1 MIKLIF
7 KIGYMVKSFR
17 TINLELAEKIKLIM
31 TDVDGTLLAAGNTLS
46 QEVGEALYLLQQT
59 GITIG
64 LVSGRTL
71 SLLETMSKEFNLTGP
86 IIAENGAIA
95 KLSPGSEMMELGF
108 SRQPAI
114 DALKKLKD
122 LYPGA
127 IRERE
132 DNAERF
138 IDMVIWADGVS
149 LEKIRSQIKPT
160 QLLDSGYIL
169 HLMQEGI
176 NKGETLVK
184 VLDEMKKYSRD
195 EVMVFGD
202 SVTDLS
208 LFELFPNNVLIVN
221 PRLPEGQAEIMEKK
235 AAYVSEKQY
244 GEGFTETALHIVNLL
259 NRRAAA

>member
-1 MIKLIF
+1 
-7 KIGYMVKSFR
+7 
-17 TINLELAEKIKLIM
+17 M
-31 TDVDGTLLAAGNTLS
+31 TDVDGTLLARGNTLS
-46 QEVGEALYLLQQT
+46 HEVGKALHSLQKA
-59 GITIG
+59 GIIIG

-71 SLLETMSKEFNLTGP
+71 SLLESMSREFNLTGP

-95 KLSPGSEMMELGF
+95 KFSPGAESIELGY

-114 DALKKLKD
+114 DALNKLKA

-132 DNAERF
+132 DNAERY
-138 IDMVIWADGVS
+138 IDIVIWADGVS
-149 LEKIRSQIKPT
+149 LEDIRECIKPT

-176 NKGETLVK
+176 DKGKTLAK
-184 VLDEMKKYSRD
+184 ILDEMKVYSRD

-202 SVTDLS
+202 SVTDQS
-208 LFELFPNNVLIVN
+208 LFELFPNNVLIIN
-221 PRLPEGQAEIMEKK
+221 PGLPEGQAEIMEKK

-244 GEGFTETALHIVNLL
+244 GEGFTEVALHIVNLL

>member
-1 MIKLIF
+1 
-7 KIGYMVKSFR
+7 MVASFR
-17 TINLELAEKIKLIM
+17 YITFDLAKRVKLIM
-31 TDVDGTLLAAGNTLS
+31 TDVDGTLLARGNILS
-46 QEVGEALYLLQQT
+46 NEVAEALSALRQA
-59 GITIG
+59 GIVIG

-71 SLLETMSKEFNLTGP
+71 SLLESMAEDFNLTGP

-95 KLSPGSEMMELGF
+95 KVSPQSEMMELGY

-114 DALKKLKD
+114 DALNILKE
-122 LYPGA
+122 LYPGE

-138 IDMVIWADGVS
+138 IDIVIWADGISV
-149 LEKIRSQIKPT
+149 EEIRERIKPT

-176 NKGETLVK
+176 NKGRTLSK
-184 VLDEMKKYSRD
+184 VIDEMKVYSPD

-221 PRLPEGQAEIMEKK
+221 PGLPEGQAEIIEKK

-244 GEGFTETALHIVNLL
+244 GEGFTEVALHIVGLL

>member
-1 MIKLIF
+1 
-7 KIGYMVKSFR
+7 MVMSFHN
-17 TINLELAEKIKLIM
+17 IDPELVKKIKLIM
-31 TDVDGTLLAAGNTLS
+31 TDVDGTLLATGNTLS
-46 QEVGEALYLLQQT
+46 HEVSEALYSLQKA
-59 GITIG
+59 GIIIG

-71 SLLETMSKEFNLTGP
+71 SLLESMSKEFNLTGP

-95 KLSPGSEMMELGF
+95 KLSPDVSLMELGY

-114 DALKKLKD
+114 DALNKLKA

-149 LEKIRSQIKPT
+149 LEEIRESIKPT

-176 NKGETLVK
+176 NKGKTLVK
-184 VLDEMKKYSRD
+184 VLDELNIYAGD

-202 SVTDLS
+202 SVTDVS
-208 LFELFPNNVLIVN
+208 LFELFPNNVLVVN
-221 PRLPEGQAEIMEKK
+221 PALPEGQAEILEKK
-235 AAYVSEKQY
+235 AAYVSDKQY
-244 GEGFTETALHIVNLL
+244 GEGFTEVALHIVDLL

>member
-1 MIKLIF
+1 
-7 KIGYMVKSFR
+7 MVTSFR
-17 TINLELAEKIKLIM
+17 NITLDPVKKVKLIM
-31 TDVDGTLLAAGNTLS
+31 TDVDGTLLARGNTLS
-46 QEVGEALYLLQQT
+46 TEVVEALHALQQV
-59 GITIG
+59 GIVIG

-71 SLLETMSKEFNLTGP
+71 SLLEVMAQELNLTGP

-95 KLSPGSEMMELGF
+95 KVSPQSEMMELGY

-114 DALKKLKD
+114 DALNTLKE
-122 LYPGA
+122 LYPGS

-132 DNAERF
+132 DNSERF
-138 IDMVIWADGVS
+138 IDIVIWADGIS
-149 LEKIRSQIKPT
+149 IEEIRDRIKPT

-176 NKGETLVK
+176 DKGRTLVK
-184 VLDEMKKYSRD
+184 VLDEMKEYSRN

-202 SVTDLS
+202 SVTDQS

-221 PRLPEGQAEIMEKK
+221 PGLPEGQAEIIEKK

-244 GEGFTETALHIVNLL
+244 GEGFTEVALHIVDLL

>member
-1 MIKLIF
+1 
-7 KIGYMVKSFR
+7 
-17 TINLELAEKIKLIM
+17 M
-31 TDVDGTLLAAGNTLS
+31 TDVDGTLLARGNILS
-46 QEVGEALYLLQQT
+46 NEVAEALSALRQA
-59 GITIG
+59 GIVIG

-71 SLLETMSKEFNLTGP
+71 SLLESMAEEFNLTGP

-95 KLSPGSEMMELGF
+95 KVSPQSEMMELGY

-114 DALKKLKD
+114 DALNILKE
-122 LYPGA
+122 LYPGE

-138 IDMVIWADGVS
+138 IDIVIWADGISV
-149 LEKIRSQIKPT
+149 EEIRERIKPT

-176 NKGETLVK
+176 NKGRTLSK
-184 VLDEMKKYSRD
+184 VIDEMKVYSPD

-208 LFELFPNNVLIVN
+208 LFEMFPNNVLIVN
-221 PRLPEGQAEIMEKK
+221 PGLPEGQAEIIEKK

-244 GEGFTETALHIVNLL
+244 GEGFTEVALHIVGLL

>member
-1 MIKLIF
+1 
-7 KIGYMVKSFR
+7 
-17 TINLELAEKIKLIM
+17 M
-31 TDVDGTLLAAGNTLS
+31 TDVDGTLLARGNILS
-46 QEVGEALYLLQQT
+46 NEVAEALSALRQA
-59 GITIG
+59 GIVIG

-71 SLLETMSKEFNLTGP
+71 SLLESMAEEFNLTGP

-95 KLSPGSEMMELGF
+95 KVSPQSEMMELGY

-114 DALKKLKD
+114 DALNILKE
-122 LYPGA
+122 LYPGE

-138 IDMVIWADGVS
+138 IDIVIWADGISV
-149 LEKIRSQIKPT
+149 EEIRERIKPT

-176 NKGETLVK
+176 NKGRTLSK
-184 VLDEMKKYSRD
+184 VIDEMKVYSPD

-221 PRLPEGQAEIMEKK
+221 PGLPEGQAEIIEKK

-244 GEGFTETALHIVNLL
+244 GEGFTEVALHIVGLL

>member
-1 MIKLIF
+1 
-7 KIGYMVKSFR
+7 MVASFR
-17 TINLELAEKIKLIM
+17 YITFDLAKRVKLIM
-31 TDVDGTLLAAGNTLS
+31 TDVDGTLLARGNILS
-46 QEVGEALYLLQQT
+46 NEVAEALSTLQQA
-59 GITIG
+59 GIVIG

-71 SLLETMSKEFNLTGP
+71 SLLESMAEEFNLTGP

-95 KLSPGSEMMELGF
+95 EVSPQSEMMELGY

-114 DALKKLKD
+114 DALNILKG
-122 LYPGA
+122 LYPGE

-138 IDMVIWADGVS
+138 IDIVIWADGISV
-149 LEKIRSQIKPT
+149 EEIRERIKPT

-176 NKGETLVK
+176 NKGRTLSK
-184 VLDEMKKYSRD
+184 VIDEMKVYSPD

-221 PRLPEGQAEIMEKK
+221 PGLPEGQAEIIEKK

-244 GEGFTETALHIVNLL
+244 GEGFTEVALHIVDLL

>member
-1 MIKLIF
+1 
-7 KIGYMVKSFR
+7 MVASFR
-17 TINLELAEKIKLIM
+17 YITFDLAKRVKLIM
-31 TDVDGTLLAAGNTLS
+31 TDVDGTLLARGNILS
-46 QEVGEALYLLQQT
+46 NEVAEALSALRQA
-59 GITIG
+59 GIVIG

-71 SLLETMSKEFNLTGP
+71 SLLESMAEEFNLTGP

-95 KLSPGSEMMELGF
+95 KVSPQSEMMELGY

-114 DALKKLKD
+114 DALNILKE
-122 LYPGA
+122 LYPGE

-138 IDMVIWADGVS
+138 IDIVIWADGISV
-149 LEKIRSQIKPT
+149 EEIRERIKPT

-176 NKGETLVK
+176 NKGRTLSK
-184 VLDEMKKYSRD
+184 VIEEMKVYSPD

-221 PRLPEGQAEIMEKK
+221 PGLPEGQAEIIEKK

-244 GEGFTETALHIVNLL
+244 GEGFTEVALHIVGLL

>member
-1 MIKLIF
+1 
-7 KIGYMVKSFR
+7 MVTSFR
-17 TINLELAEKIKLIM
+17 NINLELAKKIKLIM
-31 TDVDGTLLAAGNTLS
+31 TDVDGTLLASGNHPEPGTGKALKS
-46 QEVGEALYLLQQT
+46 LQET

-71 SLLETMSKEFNLTGP
+71 SRLESTAREFDLKGP

-95 KLSPGSEMMELGF
+95 KLSPDTELMDLGYT
-108 SRQPAI
+108 RQPAI
-114 DALKKLKD
+114 DALHKLKK

-138 IDMVIWADGVS
+138 IDIVIRADGVS
-149 LEKIRSQIKPT
+149 IETIRQQIKPT

-176 NKGETLVK
+176 NKGKTLVK
-184 VLDEMKKYSRD
+184 VLDELKEYTCQ

-208 LFELFPNNVLIVN
+208 LFELFPNNVLIIN
-221 PRLPEGQAEIMEKK
+221 PGLPEGQAEILEKK

-244 GEGFTETALHIVNLL
+244 GEGFTEVALHIVNLL
-259 NRRAAA
+259 NTRTAV

>member
-1 MIKLIF
+1 
-7 KIGYMVKSFR
+7 MVTSFR
-17 TINLELAEKIKLIM
+17 NITFDLAKRVKLIM
-31 TDVDGTLLAAGNTLS
+31 TDVDGTLLARGNILS
-46 QEVGEALYLLQQT
+46 DEVAEALSALRQA
-59 GITIG
+59 GIVIG

-71 SLLETMSKEFNLTGP
+71 SLLESMSQEFNLTGP

-95 KLSPGSEMMELGF
+95 KVSPQSEMMDLGY

-114 DALKKLKD
+114 DALNALKE
-122 LYPGA
+122 LYPGV

-138 IDMVIWADGVS
+138 IDIVIWADGISV
-149 LEKIRSQIKPT
+149 EEIRERIKPA

-176 NKGETLVK
+176 NKGRTLSK
-184 VLDEMKKYSRD
+184 VLDEMKVYTPD

-202 SVTDLS
+202 SATDLS

-221 PRLPEGQAEIMEKK
+221 PGLPEGQTEIIEKK

-244 GEGFTETALHIVNLL
+244 GEGFTEVALHIVNLL
-259 NRRAAA
+259 NRRTAA

>member
-1 MIKLIF
+1 
-7 KIGYMVKSFR
+7 MVTSFR
-17 TINLELAEKIKLIM
+17 NITLDPVKKVKLIM
-31 TDVDGTLLAAGNTLS
+31 TDVDGTLLARGNTLS
-46 QEVGEALYLLQQT
+46 TEVAEALHALQQV
-59 GITIG
+59 GIVIG

-71 SLLETMSKEFNLTGP
+71 SLLEVMAQELNLTGP

-95 KLSPGSEMMELGF
+95 KVSPQSEMMELGY

-114 DALKKLKD
+114 DALNTLKE
-122 LYPGA
+122 LYPGS

-132 DNAERF
+132 DNSERF
-138 IDMVIWADGVS
+138 IDIVIWADGIS
-149 LEKIRSQIKPT
+149 IEEIRDRIKPT

-176 NKGETLVK
+176 DKGRTLVK
-184 VLDEMKKYSRD
+184 VLDEMKEYSRN

-202 SVTDLS
+202 SVTDQS

-221 PRLPEGQAEIMEKK
+221 PGLPEGQAEIIEKK

-244 GEGFTETALHIVNLL
+244 GEGFTEVALHIVNLL
-259 NRRAAA
+259 NR

>member
-1 MIKLIF
+1 MIK
-7 KIGYMVKSFR
+7 YMVTSFR
-17 TINLELAEKIKLIM
+17 NINLELAKKIKLIM
-31 TDVDGTLLAAGNTLS
+31 TDVDGTLLARGNTLS
-46 QEVGEALYLLQQT
+46 REVGEALHLLQQA

-71 SLLETMSKEFNLTGP
+71 SLLESMSNEFNLAGP

-95 KLSPGSEMMELGF
+95 KLSPGAELIELGY

-114 DALKKLKD
+114 DALNYLKE

-138 IDMVIWADGVS
+138 IDIVIWADGIS
-149 LEKIRSQIKPT
+149 IEEIRRTIKPT

-176 NKGETLVK
+176 NKGKTLEK
-184 VLDEMKKYSRD
+184 ILDEMKVYSRD

-208 LFELFPNNVLIVN
+208 LFEIFPNNVLIVN

-235 AAYVSEKQY
+235 ATYVSEKQY

-259 NRRAAA
+259 NAIAAE

>member
-1 MIKLIF
+1 MIT
-7 KIGYMVKSFR
+7 SFR
-17 TINLELAEKIKLIM
+17 NINLELAKKIKLIM
-31 TDVDGTLLAAGNTLS
+31 TDVDGTLLARGNTLS
-46 QEVGEALYLLQQT
+46 REVGEALHFLQQA

-64 LVSGRTL
+64 LISGRTL
-71 SLLETMSKEFNLTGP
+71 SLLELMSYEFNLTGP

-95 KLSPGSEMMELGF
+95 KHSPDSELMNLGY

-114 DALKKLKD
+114 DALNMLKEI
-122 LYPGA
+122 YPGA

-138 IDMVIWADGVS
+138 IDIVIWADGIS
-149 LEKIRSQIKPT
+149 IEKIRERIKPT

-176 NKGETLVK
+176 NKGKTLVK
-184 VLDEMKKYSRD
+184 VLDAMKVYSRD

-208 LFELFPNNVLIVN
+208 LFELFPNNVLIDN
-221 PRLPEGQAEIMEKK
+221 PGLPEGQAGIMEKK
-235 AAYVSEKQY
+235 AAYVSEKQC
-244 GEGFTETALHIVNLL
+244 GEGFTETALHIVDLL
-259 NRRAAA
+259 NEIAAE

>member
-1 MIKLIF
+1 MAT
-7 KIGYMVKSFR
+7 SFR
-17 TINLELAEKIKLIM
+17 KIDLELVKKIKLIM
-31 TDVDGTLLAAGNTLS
+31 TDVDGTLLARGNTLS
-46 QEVGEALYLLQQT
+46 HEVSEALRLLQKA
-59 GITIG
+59 GIIIG

-71 SLLETMSKEFNLTGP
+71 SLLESMSREFNLTGP

-95 KLSPGSEMMELGF
+95 KLSSGAELMELGY

-114 DALKKLKD
+114 DALNKLKA
-122 LYPGA
+122 LYPEA

-138 IDMVIWADGVS
+138 IDIVIWAKGVS
-149 LEKIRSQIKPT
+149 IEEIREKIKPT

-176 NKGETLVK
+176 NKGETLLK
-184 VLDEMKKYSRD
+184 VLDEMNTYSVN
-195 EVMVFGD
+195 EVMIFGD
-202 SVTDLS
+202 SVTDIS
-208 LFELFPNNVLIVN
+208 LFELFPNNVLVVN
-221 PRLPEGQAEIMEKK
+221 PGLPEGQAEIIEKT

-244 GEGFTETALHIVNLL
+244 GEGFTEVALHIVDLL

>member
-1 MIKLIF
+1 
-7 KIGYMVKSFR
+7 MVKSFR
-17 TINLELAEKIKLIM
+17 NIDFELAQTIKLIM
-31 TDVDGTLLAAGNTLS
+31 TDVDGTLLASGDHPDTETGNALKAL
-46 QEVGEALYLLQQT
+46 QEK

-71 SLLETMSKEFNLTGP
+71 SRLESTARELDLNGP

-95 KLSPGSEMMELGF
+95 KLSPSAELMELGY

-114 DALKKLKD
+114 DALKKIKE
-122 LYPGA
+122 LYPGV

-138 IDMVIWADGVS
+138 IDIVIWVDGVS
-149 LEKIRSQIKPT
+149 LKEIRERIKPT

-176 NKGETLVK
+176 DKGKTLMK
-184 VLDEMKKYSRD
+184 VLDELKGFSRD

-202 SVTDLS
+202 SITDLS
-208 LFELFPNNVLIVN
+208 LFELFKNNVLIIN
-221 PRLPEGQAEIMEKK
+221 PQLPEGQSEVMEKT

-244 GEGFTETALHIVNLL
+244 GEGFTETALHIIDLL
-259 NRRAAA
+259 DSRDTE

>member
-1 MIKLIF
+1 
-7 KIGYMVKSFR
+7 MVTSFR
-17 TINLELAEKIKLIM
+17 NINLDLAKKIKLIM
-31 TDVDGTLLAAGNTLS
+31 TDVDGTLLAKGNTLS
-46 QEVGEALYLLQQT
+46 HEVSEALHSLQKA
-59 GITIG
+59 GIIIG

-71 SLLETMSKEFNLTGP
+71 SLLESMSDDLNLTGP

-95 KLSPGSEMMELGF
+95 KLSPDASLIELGY

-114 DALKKLKD
+114 DALNKLKV

-132 DNAERF
+132 DNSERY
-138 IDMVIWADGVS
+138 IDVVIWADGVS
-149 LEKIRSQIKPT
+149 LEEIRECIKPT

-184 VLDEMKKYSRD
+184 VLGELNNYTGD

-202 SVTDLS
+202 SVTDIS
-208 LFELFPNNVLIVN
+208 LFELFSNNVLIVN
-221 PRLPEGQAEIMEKK
+221 PALPEGQAEYLAKK

-244 GEGFTETALHIVNLL
+244 GEGFTEVALHIVDLL
-259 NRRAAA
+259 NTRAAA

>member
-1 MIKLIF
+1 
-7 KIGYMVKSFR
+7 MVQSFR
-17 TINLELAEKIKLIM
+17 NINLELVKKIKLIM
-31 TDVDGTLLAAGNTLS
+31 TDVDGTLLATGNTLS
-46 QEVGEALYLLQQT
+46 QEVGEALYLLQQA
-59 GITIG
+59 GINIG

-71 SLLETMSKEFNLTGP
+71 SLLESMSKEFHLTGP

-95 KLSPGSEMMELGF
+95 KRSPGSEMMELGY

-114 DALKKLKD
+114 DALKKLKE

-132 DNAERF
+132 DNKERF

-149 LEKIRSQIKPT
+149 LEEMRERIKPT

-176 NKGETLVK
+176 NKGQTLVK
-184 VLDEMKKYSRD
+184 VLDEMQEYSRD
-195 EVMVFGD
+195 EIIVFGD

-208 LFELFPNNVLIVN
+208 LFEQFPNNVLVVN

-235 AAYVSEKQY
+235 AAYMSEKQC
-244 GEGFTETALHIVNLL
+244 GEGFTETALHIVSIL
-259 NRRAAA
+259 NGRAAA

>member
-1 MIKLIF
+1 
-7 KIGYMVKSFR
+7 
-17 TINLELAEKIKLIM
+17 M
-31 TDVDGTLLAAGNTLS
+31 TDVDGTLLARGNILS
-46 QEVGEALYLLQQT
+46 NEVAEALSALRQA
-59 GITIG
+59 GIVIG

-71 SLLETMSKEFNLTGP
+71 SLLESMAEDFNLTGP

-95 KLSPGSEMMELGF
+95 KVSPQSEMMELGY

-114 DALKKLKD
+114 DALNILKE
-122 LYPGA
+122 LYPGE

-138 IDMVIWADGVS
+138 IDIVIWADGISV
-149 LEKIRSQIKPT
+149 EEIRERIKPT

-176 NKGETLVK
+176 NKGRTLSK
-184 VLDEMKKYSRD
+184 VIDEMKVYSPD

-221 PRLPEGQAEIMEKK
+221 PGLPEGQAEIIEKK

-244 GEGFTETALHIVNLL
+244 GEGFTEVALHIVGLL

>member
-1 MIKLIF
+1 MK
-7 KIGYMVKSFR
+7 G
-17 TINLELAEKIKLIM
+17 
-31 TDVDGTLLAAGNTLS
+31 
-46 QEVGEALYLLQQT
+46 
-59 GITIG
+59 
-64 LVSGRTL
+64 
-71 SLLETMSKEFNLTGP
+71 
-86 IIAENGAIA
+86 
-95 KLSPGSEMMELGF
+95 
-108 SRQPAI
+108 
-114 DALKKLKD
+114 
-122 LYPGA
+122 LYPGE

-138 IDMVIWADGVS
+138 IDIVIWADGISV
-149 LEKIRSQIKPT
+149 EEIRERIKPT

-176 NKGETLVK
+176 NKGRTLSK
-184 VLDEMKKYSRD
+184 VIDEMKVYSPD

-221 PRLPEGQAEIMEKK
+221 PGLPEGQAEIIEKK

-244 GEGFTETALHIVNLL
+244 GEGFTEVALHIVGLL

>member
-1 MIKLIF
+1 
-7 KIGYMVKSFR
+7 MVTSFCN
-17 TINLELAEKIKLIM
+17 INLELAKKIKLIM
-31 TDVDGTLLAAGNTLS
+31 TDVDGTLLARGNILS
-46 QEVGEALYLLQQT
+46 REVGEALHLLQQA

-71 SLLETMSKEFNLTGP
+71 SLLESMSFEFNLAGP

-95 KLSPGSEMMELGF
+95 KISPGAEMMKLGY

-114 DALKKLKD
+114 DALKRLKE

-138 IDMVIWADGVS
+138 IDIVIWADGVS
-149 LEKIRSQIKPT
+149 VEEIRGRIKPT

-176 NKGETLVK
+176 DKGKTLVK
-184 VLDEMKKYSRD
+184 VLEEMKVYSCD

-221 PRLPEGQAEIMEKK
+221 PGLPEGQAEIMEKI
-235 AAYVSEKQY
+235 ATYVSEKQS
-244 GEGFTETALHIVNLL
+244 GAGFTETALHIVNLL
-259 NRRAAA
+259 SEIAAE

>member
-1 MIKLIF
+1 
-7 KIGYMVKSFR
+7 MVASFR
-17 TINLELAEKIKLIM
+17 YITFDLAKRVKLIM
-31 TDVDGTLLAAGNTLS
+31 TDVDGTLLARGNILS
-46 QEVGEALYLLQQT
+46 NEVAEALSALRQA
-59 GITIG
+59 GIVIG

-71 SLLETMSKEFNLTGP
+71 SLLESMAEEFNLTGP

-95 KLSPGSEMMELGF
+95 KVSPQSEMMELGY

-114 DALKKLKD
+114 DALNILKE
-122 LYPGA
+122 LYPGE

-138 IDMVIWADGVS
+138 IDIVIWADGISV
-149 LEKIRSQIKPT
+149 EEIRERIKPT

-176 NKGETLVK
+176 NKGRTLSK
-184 VLDEMKKYSRD
+184 VIDEMKVYSPD

-221 PRLPEGQAEIMEKK
+221 PGLPEGQAEIIEKK

-244 GEGFTETALHIVNLL
+244 GEGFTEVALHIVGLL